1 MMGEAKG
8 TYPLAE
14 ENLQKW
20 ALAPSTHIAGRVTQK
35 Y

>member
-20 ALAPSTHIAGRVTQK
+20 ALAPSTHIAGRMAQK